1 MAVDVLTTPDNS
13 TDDKANSPY
22 VVSRKSDPNYIEGR
36 RSFLKY
42 ADLGVVDASGGQV
55 RAQLMSATDGLSE
68 PTGWHYH
75 VCDGQFIYMLSGWVD
90 LAFGDGD
97 TVRIEEGDSMYIPG
111 GVPHNEIAT
120 SDGFELLEVSVPAD
134 MGTEVCDPPAGG

>member
-13 TDDKANSPY
+13 TDAKPNSPY
-22 VVSRKSDPNYIEGR
+22 SVSRKSNPNYIEGR
-36 RSFLKY
+36 RTFVKY
-42 ADLGVVDASGGQV
+42 ADLGVVDASGGRV
-55 RAQLMSATDGLSE
+55 RAQLMSVRDGLSK

-75 VCDGQFIYMLSGWVD
+75 VCDGQFVYVVSGWLDV
-90 LAFGDGD
+90 AFGDGD
-97 TVRIEEGDSMYIPG
+97 IVRIEEGDSMYIPG

-134 MGTEVCDPPAGG
+134 MGTEVCDPPVGG